1 MNESKRAHPL
11 RTRLLCIVLSSRQL
25 MYTALSRAQ
34 RLCILVGDNK
44 VRQVLTVDSV
54 RAFSSPPCPPPT
66 HPFPLIPTQGMVLAV
81 KKSISHAR
89 HTLLASRLQSSVEEG
104 LRSDAVGVN
113 PSPDG
118 SQGGSS
124 HSHLLLALARFYN
137 TLGLEEAVV
146 TPGTV

>member
-1 MNESKRAHPL
+1 
-11 RTRLLCIVLSSRQL
+11 
-25 MYTALSRAQ
+25 
-34 RLCILVGDNK
+34 
-44 VRQVLTVDSV
+44 
-54 RAFSSPPCPPPT
+54 
-66 HPFPLIPTQGMVLAV
+66 MVLAV

-124 HSHLLLALARFYN
+124 HAHLLLALARFYN

>member
-66 HPFPLIPTQGMVLAV
+66 
-81 KKSISHAR
+81 
-89 HTLLASRLQSSVEEG
+89 
-104 LRSDAVGVN
+104 
-113 PSPDG
+113 PSPS
-118 SQGGSS
+118 SQPR
-124 HSHLLLALARFYN
+124 AWYWR
-137 TLGLEEAVV
+137 
-146 TPGTV
+146 